1 MALYAQLTD
10 CTEPVVVVEESD
22 LEAADRLIGALLRNK
37 GIDPAQVTDLAG
49 LALLRDLAVSY
60 ATADA
65 AMRGAHDAEYAESN
79 SVMWAKHK
87 NYLLRAERLETRV
100 DRESLGLAPAGSGSA
115 GYASIPLGRG

>member
-65 AMRGAHDAEYAESN
+65 AMRGAADGGD

-87 NYLLRAERLETRV
+87 AYTQRAQALAMRV
-100 DRESLGLAPAGSGSA
+100 DRESLGLAAAGSGSA